1 MHARDRSDLILILE
15 IQAAWP
21 LPHSESSWDASR
33 RVGALSKSDVV
44 LDAMYRAVRVL
55 GFNWLFAV
63 FPLPDLASRV
73 AASEVVEYWN
83 T

>member
-1 MHARDRSDLILILE
+1 MGRV
-15 IQAAWP
+15 
-21 LPHSESSWDASR
+21 ASR
-33 RVGALSKSDVV
+33 RRVVQIRCGSRRHAKTTPRPKSDTT
-44 LDAMYRAVRVL
+44 AAYRAVRVL